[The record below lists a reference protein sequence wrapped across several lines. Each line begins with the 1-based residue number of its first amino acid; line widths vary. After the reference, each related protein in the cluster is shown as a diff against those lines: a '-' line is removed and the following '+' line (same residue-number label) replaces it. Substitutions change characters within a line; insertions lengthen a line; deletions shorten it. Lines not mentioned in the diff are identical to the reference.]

1 MGDACRKFDTP
12 VTGGNVSFYNQSE
25 DGPVYPTP
33 TIGMVGVMDNLSQKM
48 SIGFKHAG
56 DTLYMLGTN
65 TGDINCSEYLHHI
78 CDVSHSPAPH
88 FDLED
93 EYALQQTVARLI
105 ATKLVKSAH
114 DISEGGLFAC
124 LLESSMVNNLGFN
137 INTDADIRKDAT
149 LFGEGQSRVV
159 VSINPTLVALF
170 EAELKDLPFTKLG
183 TVSANEEIHIDGD
196 SWGYVSDW
204 KQAYDSSLE
213 KKLSGE

>member
-1 MGDACRKFDTP
+1 
-12 VTGGNVSFYNQSE
+12 
-25 DGPVYPTP
+25 
-33 TIGMVGVMDNLSQKM
+33 
-48 SIGFKHAG
+48 
-56 DTLYMLGTN
+56 
-65 TGDINCSEYLHHI
+65 
-78 CDVSHSPAPH
+78 
-88 FDLED
+88 
-93 EYALQQTVARLI
+93 
-105 ATKLVKSAH
+105 
-114 DISEGGLFAC
+114 